1 MPLKRTLKQNLNDPS
16 NELLNITPTLYTTI
30 SCQMPL
36 FLIPFFFPYSRRKKG
51 DYMKSKNKE
60 WNLNNK
66 PQNN

>member
-1 MPLKRTLKQNLNDPS
+1 MSLKRTLKQNLNDPS

-36 FLIPFFFPYSRRKKG
+36 FLIPFFLRRKKG

-66 PQNN
+66 PQKN